1 MNTLLKK
8 ESEEWRSLFEKLASQ
23 GATYL
28 NSINDRPTSTKNSV
42 EALTNLNNV
51 GVGTLGAL
59 KQFNERFE
67 PLMVASSGPRYWG
80 FVTGGTTPA
89 AIAGDWL
96 TAIYDQNP
104 QGLKGSG
111 DVSANIEIETIQL
124 LLDLFRLPKDFF
136 GGFVTGAMMSNFT
149 CMAVARQ
156 WIGKQ
161 NGKDIAKEG
170 ITTPIK
176 IVTTTPHSSSIK
188 ALSLLGAGSSNI
200 ITIDTLKGNREAM
213 DVDGLEHYLKNNPA
227 EPFILISSAG
237 TVNTVDFDDFT
248 AIAKL
253 KEKYSFWWHIDAAFG
268 GFAACSSM
276 RQHLVKGW
284 EQADSITVDCHKWLN
299 VPYESALFFVK
310 QKHGVLQVE
319 TFQNSN
325 APYLGNP
332 VENFNYLNF
341 LPENSRRL
349 KALPAWF
356 SLVAYGKDGI
366 CEWVDNNIGH
376 AEHFGKGIENSQSFE
391 LLAPV
396 RLNTVCF
403 SLRNEVNQNEVN
415 EFLNTLN
422 ATGQVFMTPTVYKD
436 RKGIRAAFVNWR
448 TTTEDVSH
456 VLALM
461 NEVLTQL
468 RKKVV

>member
-1 MNTLLKK
+1 MNSLLKK
-8 ESEEWRSLFEKLASQ
+8 ESEELRPLFEKIISQ
-23 GATYL
+23 GANYL
-28 NSINDRPTSTKNSV
+28 DSINDRPTSSKHLV
-42 EALTNLNNV
+42 EAQTTLNNA

-59 KQFNERFE
+59 QQFNERFE

-96 TAIYDQNP
+96 TSVYDQNP

-156 WIGKQ
+156 WVGKQ
-161 NGKDIAKEG
+161 QGKDIAKEG
-170 ITTPIK
+170 ITSSIK
-176 IVTTTPHSSSIK
+176 IVSTTPHSSAIK
-188 ALSLLGAGSSNI
+188 ALSLLGVGSNNLVK
-200 ITIDTLKGNREAM
+200 IDTLPGNREAM
-213 DVDGLEHYLKNNPA
+213 DVEALERYLKNNPT
-227 EPFILISSAG
+227 ESFILISSAG

-248 AIAKL
+248 SIAKL

-276 RQHLVKGW
+276 RQHLVSGW
-284 EQADSITVDCHKWLN
+284 EHADSITVDCHKWLN

-332 VENFNYLNF
+332 IENFNYLNF

-356 SLVAYGKDGI
+356 SLVAYGKGGI
-366 CEWVDNNIGH
+366 REWVDSNIAH
-376 AEHFGKGIENSQSFE
+376 AEQFGKAVEKSQQFE

-403 SLRNEVNQNEVN
+403 SLKEEVKPNEVTT
-415 EFLNTLN
+415 FLNAVN

-448 TTTEDVSH
+448 TTTEDVSL
-456 VLALM
+456 VLNLM
-461 NEVLTQL
+461 HEVLTQL
-468 RKKVV
+468 RNEN

>member
-1 MNTLLKK
+1 MNSLLKK
-8 ESEEWRSLFEKLASQ
+8 ESNELGPLFEKIVSQ
-23 GATYL
+23 GKSYL
-28 NSINDRPTSTKNSV
+28 NAINDRATSTKHAV
-42 EALTNLNNV
+42 EVQTNLNSE
-51 GVGTLGAL
+51 GVGALGAL
-59 KQFNERFE
+59 QQFNERFE

-96 TAIYDQNP
+96 TSIYDQNP
-104 QGLKGSG
+104 QGLKGVG

-156 WIGKQ
+156 WVGKL

-170 ITTPIK
+170 ITSSIK
-176 IVTTTPHSSSIK
+176 VISTTPHSSSIK
-188 ALSLLGAGSSNI
+188 ALSLLGVGSSNLVK
-200 ITIDTLKGNREAM
+200 IDTLKGNREAM
-213 DVDGLEHYLKNNPA
+213 DVEALERYLKNNSA
-227 EPFILISSAG
+227 EPFLLISSAG
-237 TVNTVDFDDFT
+237 TVNTVDFDDFV

-276 RQHLVKGW
+276 RQHLVAGW

-299 VPYESALFFVK
+299 VTYESALFFVK

-332 VENFNYLNF
+332 
-341 LPENSRRL
+341 
-349 KALPAWF
+349 
-356 SLVAYGKDGI
+356 I
-366 CEWVDNNIGH
+366 
-376 AEHFGKGIENSQSFE
+376 
-391 LLAPV
+391 
-396 RLNTVCF
+396 
-403 SLRNEVNQNEVN
+403 
-415 EFLNTLN
+415 
-422 ATGQVFMTPTVYKD
+422 
-436 RKGIRAAFVNWR
+436 
-448 TTTEDVSH
+448 
-456 VLALM
+456 
-461 NEVLTQL
+461 
-468 RKKVV
+468 